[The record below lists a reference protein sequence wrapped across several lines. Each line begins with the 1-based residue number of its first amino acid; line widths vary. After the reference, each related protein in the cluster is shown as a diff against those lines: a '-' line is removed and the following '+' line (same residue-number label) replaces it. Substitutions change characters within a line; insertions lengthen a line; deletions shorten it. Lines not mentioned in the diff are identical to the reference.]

1 MKAITIGPK
10 GQLVTKEVPLLAAP
24 DHWPL
29 IRVKASGI
37 NRADLLQRAGQ
48 YPPPPGASDILG
60 LEVAGEIAFDCG
72 PWRRGQ
78 RVMALLDGGGYA
90 SEVRVPPGQ
99 VMALADTLSFEQ
111 GAAIPEAF
119 LTAYQ
124 ALFAL
129 AGLRAGET
137 VLIHAGAS
145 GVGSAAIQLAH
156 HADATVVVT
165 CSSEAKAE
173 YCRQL
178 GAHQAINYCS
188 GPWPQACPGVDVV
201 VDVVGG
207 DYLKGN
213 LKVMN
218 RDARLVSLSM
228 LGGRYGE
235 LDFAPLLSKRITLMG
250 STLRNRSEAYKANLI
265 SDFEAEFGAALAE
278 GELRATVDSVYPWSQ
293 VETAHQRMTDNQN
306 CGKLLLSRE

>member
-1 MKAITIGPK
+1 MKAITIDP
-10 GQLVTKEVPLLAAP
+10 QDHLIITESPSMVAP
-24 DHWPL
+24 PHWPR
-29 IRVKASGI
+29 IRVKASGV
-37 NRADLLQRAGQ
+37 NRADLLQRAGR
-48 YPPPPGASDILG
+48 YPPPAGASEILG
-60 LEVAGEIAFDCG
+60 LEVAGEIACDCG
-72 PWRRGQ
+72 PWRCGQ

-99 VMALADTLSFEQ
+99 VMALADNLSFEQ

-156 HADATVVVT
+156 YADARVVVT

-178 GAHQAINYCS
+178 GAHLAINYRS
-188 GPWPQACPGVDVV
+188 GPWAETCPGVDVV
-201 VDVVGG
+201 LDVVGG

-218 RDARLVSLSM
+218 CDARLVTLSM

-235 LDFAPLLSKRITLMG
+235 LDFAQLLSKRITMMG
-250 STLRNRSEAYKANLI
+250 STLRNRSEAYKSSLI
-265 SDFEAEFGAALAE
+265 SNFEAEFGAALAE
-278 GELRATVDSVYPWSQ
+278 GEVRATVDTVYPWEQ
-293 VETAHQRMTDNQN
+293 VETAHRRMANNQN
-306 CGKLLLSRE
+306 CGKLVLSLE